1 MIKFRVDSKPC
12 STNVISRHFVMKNG
26 KSASYKNQVAN
37 DFEELVKYKMIKE
50 NIRPIQ
56 FEKYEVNLFFGF
68 SHVNTDLDNLAKNAI
83 DSITQN
89 KKKEK
94 IWYLIEDDNKIFK
107 IVLEKIKVKRGDEF
121 TEFTIK
127 EYK

>member
-26 KSASYKNQVAN
+26 KSASYKNQIAN
-37 DFEELVKYKMIKE
+37 YFEELVKYKMIKE
-50 NIRPIQ
+50 NIRQIQ
-56 FEKYEVNLFFGF
+56 FEKYEVNLFFGY
-68 SHVNTDLDNLAKNAI
+68 SHANTDLDNLAKNAI